1 MFCAFHSHVC
11 DIKLTNVSLINKQ
24 GDVRN
29 KKKKLNY
36 CNNNKRVNCQL
47 KVLLIVYIHY

>member
-29 KKKKLNY
+29 KKKNLIIVIII
-36 CNNNKRVNCQL
+36 RELIVNLRFC
-47 KVLLIVYIHY
+47 LIVYIHY